1 MFFKRLMYLQNVDS
15 DVFAK
20 VDTWAGAQAQCD
32 TVGGFLVQARLVKAI
47 FCVKSLFSS
56 KVFSRNCFLQQCTF

>member
-32 TVGGFLVQARLVKAI
+32 TVGGFLVQARLVKD
-47 FCVKSLFSS
+47 CH
-56 KVFSRNCFLQQCTF
+56 FLC